1 MITQHDK
8 SSGVPELITSD
19 LDSYAELMFKMATDH
34 TWYESL
40 RHKIEASRA
49 SSPMWNAKAYSDSFI
64 DSLFQVLCPLHL
76 YILAG
81 FLCTQTHL
89 ILSPV
94 IMGGGPFMSSYK
106 NIYISKTSSVY
117 RHGIYILKENNQ
129 NIFLLKTSLM
139 TEKQFKQ
146 I

>member
-1 MITQHDK
+1 MIITQHDK

-76 YILAG
+76 YILAVFFMYTSTLDIIPCRNG
-81 FLCTQTHL
+81 GG
-89 ILSPV
+89 
-94 IMGGGPFMSSYK
+94 GGGPFMSSY
-106 NIYISKTSSVY
+106 IYIY
-117 RHGIYILKENNQ
+117 LLYIGMA
-129 NIFLLKTSLM
+129 FTY
-139 TEKQFKQ
+139 
-146 I
+146 